1 MFDKRTSLIMEAAK
15 TVLAIDIPEKQIK
28 EFCRRNGI
36 RKLSI
41 FGSVL
46 RDDFNPESDVD
57 ILVEFDDDATPGFF
71 RLMRMQDELTRI
83 LGKDVDLRTP
93 KDLSKYFRDDVINN
107 AVVQYDLYPQCE

>member
-1 MFDKRTSLIMEAAK
+1 MMEDAK
-15 TVLAIDIPEKQIK
+15 MVLAIEIPEKKIE
-28 EFCRRNGI
+28 EFCRRNGV

-71 RLMRMQDELTRI
+71 RLMRMQDELTEI
-83 LGKDVDLRTP
+83 LGRTVDLRTP
-93 KDLSKYFRDDVINN
+93 KDLSRYFRDDVVNN
-107 AVVQYDLYPQCE
+107 AVIQYVEG